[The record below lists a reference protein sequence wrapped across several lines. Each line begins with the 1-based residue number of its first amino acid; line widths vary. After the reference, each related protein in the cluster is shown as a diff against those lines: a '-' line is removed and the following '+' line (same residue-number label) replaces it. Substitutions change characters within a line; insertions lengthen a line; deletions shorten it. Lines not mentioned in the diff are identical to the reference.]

1 MESQKARFITGARN
15 YPIIQNQ
22 TKPVHNPNLCA
33 RAFAES
39 NKFPNQG
46 ALPIGYLV
54 SIAGVGSQTI
64 AAVFASLGGRLIML
78 NLPNS
83 NVYLCVELTGIRKS
97 FDSLA
102 MLVRSHLGG
111 TPCREVGS
119 CFMEKIMPPLSFY
132 AGPGMALTLV

>member
-1 MESQKARFITGARN
+1 
-15 YPIIQNQ
+15 
-22 TKPVHNPNLCA
+22 
-33 RAFAES
+33 
-39 NKFPNQG
+39 
-46 ALPIGYLV
+46 
-54 SIAGVGSQTI
+54 
-64 AAVFASLGGRLIML
+64 ML
-78 NLPNS
+78 NFPNS
-83 NVYLCVELTGIRKS
+83 NILLCVKPTGMRKS